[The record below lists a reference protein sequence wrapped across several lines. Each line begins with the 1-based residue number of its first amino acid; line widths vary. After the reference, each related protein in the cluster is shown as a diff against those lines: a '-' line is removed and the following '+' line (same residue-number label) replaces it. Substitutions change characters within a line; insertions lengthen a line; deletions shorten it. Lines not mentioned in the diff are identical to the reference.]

1 MQKIIENLVQTS
13 LKGDLDE
20 KAVDCFKELRQAC
33 VREDEAESFNRFA
46 ERIKRLFKEGSTEP
60 FFEML
65 K

>member
-1 MQKIIENLVQTS
+1 

-20 KAVDCFKELRQAC
+20 KAVECFKELRQAC